1 MAEQYIY
8 AVARVRSRELSLLTE
23 SVIAQLCAASNEE
36 DCLRILSERGWGN
49 SDVPGEEMFSLEH
62 KKTWEFIRE
71 IVPDQMQVFD
81 VFRVADDYHNLV
93 VRIAGYSAYFV
104 ELSNG
109 TKLLIYLRE
118 FDPADEILGEAGEA
132 ANNRVAD
139 DVYSHVSFYAI
150 NQ

>member
-1 MAEQYIY
+1 MKRIVHFTY
-8 AVARVRSRELSLLTE
+8 AAIRRYGARRWTVQRGTIEINTNYVVSVSE
-23 SVIAQLCAASNEE
+23 S
-36 DCLRILSERGWGN
+36 
-49 SDVPGEEMFSLEH
+49 
-62 KKTWEFIRE
+62 E
-71 IVPDQMQVFD
+71 INGLYDNGRDFP
-81 VFRVADDYHNLV
+81 
-93 VRIAGYSAYFV
+93 YFV

-139 DVYSHVSFYAI
+139 DVYRRVSFYAI